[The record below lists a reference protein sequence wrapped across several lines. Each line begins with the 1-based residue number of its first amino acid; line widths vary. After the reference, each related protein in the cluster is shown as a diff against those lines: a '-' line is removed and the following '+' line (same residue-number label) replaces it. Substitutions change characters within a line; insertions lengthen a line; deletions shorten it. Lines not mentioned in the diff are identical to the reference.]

1 VIEFNHFAAYLG
13 IFRLIRCPEIPVPYL
28 IEKEKEYENQEKQ
41 DEPFLILHR
50 EYPF

>member
-13 IFRLIRCPEIPVPYL
+13 IFRLIRCPEIPVLYL
-28 IEKEKEYENQEKQ
+28 IYEDKKSENQEKQ
-41 DEPFLILHR
+41 DKPFLILHR